1 MMKPERS
8 RAARVVCRKTK
19 QQCFI
24 LEQLKQT
31 RNPSLEKNSNFF
43 LIWIKFWVL
52 LEYNGTGANTLIFDL
67 ISKRLQTITP
77 ALHLQTLFLIGRI
90 FFAYTSDKIDPLLCV
105 TDIQT
110 WVGFLCWD
118 YWSCMSDKEWSG
130 FGFMAQHCPA
140 AQQMSNNVWLQRHF
154 WMILGSR
161 KQHFQQMQHLVLGE
175 CFELSNSIFIPF
187 LLQKPGMQK

>member
-52 LEYNGTGANTLIFDL
+52 LEYNGTGANTLIFDFKKTSNYNTSSAPPDSVSHRKNFFLPTLPIRL
-67 ISKRLQTITP
+67 ILFCVWLTSK
-77 ALHLQTLFLIGRI
+77 HE
-90 FFAYTSDKIDPLLCV
+90 SDFCVGIIDPVCLIRSGQDLVSWLSTAQLLSKCPIMC
-105 TDIQT
+105 D
-110 WVGFLCWD
+110 
-118 YWSCMSDKEWSG
+118 SKEISEW
-130 FGFMAQHCPA
+130 F
-140 AQQMSNNVWLQRHF
+140 
-154 WMILGSR
+154 
-161 KQHFQQMQHLVLGE
+161 
-175 CFELSNSIFIPF
+175 
-187 LLQKPGMQK
+187 

>member
-90 FFAYTSDKIDPLLCV
+90 FFLPTLPIRLILFCVWLTSKHESDFCVGIIDPVCLIRSGQDLVSWLSTAQLLSKCPIMC
-105 TDIQT
+105 D
-110 WVGFLCWD
+110 
-118 YWSCMSDKEWSG
+118 SKEISEW
-130 FGFMAQHCPA
+130 F
-140 AQQMSNNVWLQRHF
+140 
-154 WMILGSR
+154 
-161 KQHFQQMQHLVLGE
+161 
-175 CFELSNSIFIPF
+175 
-187 LLQKPGMQK
+187 

>member
-1 MMKPERS
+1 MGLKVSDRALASSKRFCQRRGYVIVHSRRWEKCKSSDLTFFSRCALNEERALGLQSFSFRVWYKRVLNEMMKPERS
-8 RAARVVCRKTK
+8 RAARVICRKTK

-31 RNPSLEKNSNFF
+31 HNPSLEKNSNFF

-90 FFAYTSDKIDPLLCV
+90 FFCL
-105 TDIQT
+105 
-110 WVGFLCWD
+110 
-118 YWSCMSDKEWSG
+118 
-130 FGFMAQHCPA
+130 
-140 AQQMSNNVWLQRHF
+140 HF
-154 WMILGSR
+154 R
-161 KQHFQQMQHLVLGE
+161 
-175 CFELSNSIFIPF
+175 
-187 LLQKPGMQK
+187 